1 MKVTLACC
9 NGHGTQYLH
18 YKGVDRILCRDNSVY
33 AYIPVILV
41 DLGES
46 WEFDEYYDRYY
57 AKRNKP
63 CQFKTLSGFNIST
76 QKGIHEFK
84 CSEVRIVDVYN
95 D

>member
-1 MKVTLACC
+1 MRITLACC

-18 YKGVDRILCRDNSVY
+18 YKGVNRILCRHNIVY
-33 AYIPVILV
+33 ADTPIILV

-46 WEFDEYYDRYY
+46 WEFDEYYERYY

-63 CQFKTLSGFNIST
+63 CQFETLSEFNIST
-76 QKGIHEFK
+76 QKNIHVFN
-84 CSEVRIVDVYN
+84 CSEVEIVDVYN